1 MLYALM
7 LSNEIV
13 PLPEIEIMANGQSTS
28 TSSISSIITNESSMA
43 SDLTTS
49 VTSVKVRFISSSID
63 NLSVLS
69 INFVTRTF
77 NIRLIV
83 LSFQQ

>member
-13 PLPEIEIMANGQSTS
+13 PPSEIEIMANGQSTS
-28 TSSISSIITNESSMA
+28 TSSMSSIVTNESSMA

-69 INFVTRTF
+69 INFVQEL
-77 NIRLIV
+77 LI
-83 LSFQQ
+83 LG

>member
-1 MLYALM
+1 M

-13 PLPEIEIMANGQSTS
+13 PLPEIKIMANGQSAS
-28 TSSISSIITNESSMA
+28 TSSVSSIVTNQSSMA

-69 INFVTRTF
+69 INLVTTF

-83 LSFQQ
+83 PSLRALQQ